1 MMFDFLNQYAK
12 AVCLDSVRFKSL
24 FPDGVR
30 KSDFLLFEESTVC
43 EFKEV
48 KNFDVVK
55 RVEHVAKKNAGS
67 EGNLKRDLYNTISD
81 ALSSANQQIKETRE
95 VLGMP
100 KSLGL
105 VIIENQIPKDLSVLA
120 LMDAADR
127 KMINGLDCVDG
138 VLCLDFTNTFVDG
151 NGSHIQPAQIVV
163 RDTDRSERLYRLV
176 GEMLMDFGTSSNTP
190 MIEGFHISKAE
201 QKWTIGTQGKYVSF
215 GGKICM
221 GSDPLHLLA
230 GPPKRS

>member
-1 MMFDFLNQYAK
+1 MMLDFLNQYAK

-24 FPDGVR
+24 FPDRVG

-48 KNFDVVK
+48 KNFDIAK
-55 RVEHVAKKNAGS
+55 RVEHVAEKNAGS
-67 EGNLKRDLYNTISD
+67 KNLKRDLYNTISNT
-81 ALSSANQQIKETRE
+81 LSKANQQIKGTRE

-100 KSLGL
+100 ESLGL

-127 KMINGLDCVDG
+127 KMISGLDCVDG

-151 NGSHIQPAQIVV
+151 NGSHIQPAQMVV
-163 RDTDRSERLYRLV
+163 RNTDRSERLYRLV
-176 GEMLMDFGTSSNTP
+176 GEMLMDFGKSNNTP
-190 MIEGFHISKAE
+190 IIGGFHIFEAD
-201 QKWTIGTQGKYVSF
+201 QKWTMDTQGKYMSF
-215 GGKICM
+215 GATLNPSGNEIT
-221 GSDPLHLLA
+221 
-230 GPPKRS
+230 PPRPRP